1 MRMQSKTLVSL
12 GLITVLTTG
21 CLSEDDPNRRAK
33 IGAVTGAIAGAV
45 IGNNVGDGSATNRVI
60 GAIVGGLA
68 GGAVGNYMDKQAR
81 ELEMALE
88 DELRAE
94 YVTLERLDRDTI
106 KLSLSSEASF
116 DIDRSVVKPA
126 FKPAL
131 NRVADVMRRYDQTIV
146 HAVGHTDSTGSS
158 AHNQALSERRANA
171 VASYLRSSGVAG
183 DRLYASGRG
192 ESEPRASNSTA
203 EGRKL
208 NRRVELFINAVVQG
222 RENDAYQS
230 PY

>member
-1 MRMQSKTLVSL
+1 MQTKTLISL
-12 GLITVLTTG
+12 ALAAALTTG
-21 CLSEDDPNRRAK
+21 CMTEDDPNRRAK

-45 IGNNVGDGSATNRVI
+45 IGNNVGDGSSTNRVI

-68 GGAVGNYMDKQAR
+68 GGAVGNYMDKQAQ
-81 ELEMALE
+81 ELKRALE

-116 DIDRSVVKPA
+116 DVDRTDIKSA
-126 FKPAL
+126 FRPAL
-131 NRVADVMRRYDQTIV
+131 QRVADVMRRYDKTVV
-146 HAVGHTDSTGSS
+146 HAVGHTDSTGSD
-158 AHNQALSERRANA
+158 AYNQNLSERRADA
-171 VASYLRSSGVAG
+171 VASYLRSQGVAG
-183 DRLYASGRG
+183 NRLYATGRG
-192 ESEPRASNSTA
+192 ETEPRASNSTA

-208 NRRVELFINAVVQG
+208 NRRVELFINAVVSG
-222 RENDAYQS
+222 RENDAYRS

>member
-1 MRMQSKTLVSL
+1 MHSKTLISL
-12 GLITVLTTG
+12 ALAAVMTTG

-33 IGAVTGAIAGAV
+33 IGAATGAIAGAI
-45 IGNNVGDGSATNRVI
+45 IGNNVGDGSSTNRVI

-81 ELEMALE
+81 ELERALE

-116 DIDRSVVKPA
+116 DVDRSVVKSA

-131 NRVADVMRRYDQTIV
+131 QRVADVMRRYDQTVV
-146 HAVGHTDSTGSS
+146 HVVGHTDSTGSA
-158 AHNQALSERRANA
+158 AHNQALSERRAEA
-171 VASYLRSSGVAG
+171 VAANLRSQGVSGN
-183 DRLYASGRG
+183 RLYTSGRG
-192 ESEPRASNSTA
+192 ENEPRATNSTA

-208 NRRVELFINAVVQG
+208 NRRVELFINAVVSG
-222 RENDAYQS
+222 RENDAYRS

>member
-1 MRMQSKTLVSL
+1 MHSKTLISL
-12 GLITVLTTG
+12 ALAAVMATG

-33 IGAVTGAIAGAV
+33 IGAATGAIAGAI
-45 IGNNVGDGSATNRVI
+45 IGNNVGDGSSTNRVI

-81 ELEMALE
+81 ELERALE

-116 DIDRSVVKPA
+116 DVDRSVVKSA

-131 NRVADVMRRYDQTIV
+131 QRVADVMRRYDQTVV
-146 HAVGHTDSTGSS
+146 HVVGHTDSTGSA
-158 AHNQALSERRANA
+158 AHNQALSERRAEA
-171 VASYLRSSGVAG
+171 VAANLRSQGVSGN
-183 DRLYASGRG
+183 RLYTSGRG
-192 ESEPRASNSTA
+192 ENEPRATNSTA

-208 NRRVELFINAVVQG
+208 NRRVELFINAVVSG
-222 RENDAYQS
+222 RENDAYRS

>member
-1 MRMQSKTLVSL
+1 MQTKTLISL
-12 GLITVLTTG
+12 ALAGVMTTG

-116 DIDRSVVKPA
+116 DIDQSVVKSA

-131 NRVADVMRRYDQTIV
+131 NRVADVMRKYDQTIV
-146 HAVGHTDSTGSS
+146 HAVGHTDSTGSD
-158 AHNQALSERRANA
+158 AHNQALSERRASS
-171 VASYLRSSGVAG
+171 VASYLRSQGVAG

-192 ESEPRASNSTA
+192 ESEPRASNATA

-208 NRRVELFINAVVQG
+208 NRRVELFINAVVEG
-222 RENDAYQS
+222 RERDAYVS

>member
-1 MRMQSKTLVSL
+1 MQSKTL
-12 GLITVLTTG
+12 ITLALAGAMTTG

-45 IGNNVGDGSATNRVI
+45 IGNNVGDGSSTNRFV
-60 GAIVGGLA
+60 GAIIGGLA
-68 GGAVGNYMDKQAR
+68 GGAIGNYMDKQAR
-81 ELEMALE
+81 ELELALE

-116 DIDRSVVKPA
+116 DVDRSVVKSA

-131 NRVADVMRRYDQTIV
+131 NRVASVMSKYDKTIV
-146 HAVGHTDSTGSS
+146 HAVGHTDSTGSD
-158 AHNQALSERRANA
+158 AYNQDLSERRADS
-171 VASYLRSSGVAG
+171 VASYLRSRGVAG
-183 DRLYASGRG
+183 NRLYASGRG
-192 ESEPRASNSTA
+192 ETEPRASNATA
-203 EGRKL
+203 AGRKL
-208 NRRVELFINAVVQG
+208 NRRVELFINAVVAG
-222 RENDAYQS
+222 RESEAYQS

>member
-1 MRMQSKTLVSL
+1 MQTKTLTTLALAAVM
-12 GLITVLTTG
+12 TTG
-21 CLSEDDPNRRAK
+21 CMTEDDPNRRAK

-45 IGNNVGDGSATNRVI
+45 IGNNVGDGSSTNRVI

-81 ELEMALE
+81 ELERALE

-116 DIDRSVVKPA
+116 DVDRSVVKPA

-131 NRVADVMRRYDQTIV
+131 NRVADVMRRYDQTVV
-146 HAVGHTDSTGSS
+146 HVVGHTDSTGSA
-158 AHNQALSERRANA
+158 AHNQALSERRAEA
-171 VASYLRSSGVAG
+171 VAANLRSQGVSGN
-183 DRLYASGRG
+183 RLYTSGRG
-192 ESEPRASNSTA
+192 ENEPRASNSTA

-208 NRRVELFINAVVQG
+208 NRRVELFINAVVSG
-222 RENDAYQS
+222 RENDAYRS

>member
-1 MRMQSKTLVSL
+1 MQTKALMSL
-12 GLITVLTTG
+12 ALAAVMTTG
-21 CLSEDDPNRRAK
+21 CMTEDDPNRRAK

-45 IGNNVGDGSATNRVI
+45 IGNNVGDGSSTNRVI

-68 GGAVGNYMDKQAR
+68 GGAVGNYMDKQAQ
-81 ELEMALE
+81 ELKRALE

-116 DIDRSVVKPA
+116 DVDRSVVKSA

-131 NRVADVMRRYDQTIV
+131 QRVADVMRRYDQTVV
-146 HAVGHTDSTGSS
+146 HAVGHTDSTGSD
-158 AHNQALSERRANA
+158 AYNQSLSERRADA
-171 VASYLRSSGVAG
+171 VASYLRSQGVAG
-183 DRLYASGRG
+183 NRLYATGRG
-192 ESEPRASNSTA
+192 ESEPRASNSTE
-203 EGRKL
+203 EGRRL
-208 NRRVELFINAVVQG
+208 NRRVELFINAVVSG
-222 RENDAYQS
+222 RETDAYRS

>member
-1 MRMQSKTLVSL
+1 MHSKTLISL
-12 GLITVLTTG
+12 ALAAVMTTG

-33 IGAVTGAIAGAV
+33 IGAATGAIAGAI
-45 IGNNVGDGSATNRVI
+45 IGNNVGDGSSTNRVI

-68 GGAVGNYMDKQAR
+68 GGAVGNYMDKQAQ
-81 ELEMALE
+81 ELERALE
-88 DELRAE
+88 EELRAE

-116 DIDRSVVKPA
+116 DVDRSVVKSA

-131 NRVADVMRRYDQTIV
+131 QRVADVMRRYDQTVV
-146 HAVGHTDSTGSS
+146 HVVGHTDSTGSA
-158 AHNQALSERRANA
+158 AHNQALSERRAEA
-171 VASYLRSSGVAG
+171 VAANLRSQGVSGN
-183 DRLYASGRG
+183 RLYTSGRG
-192 ESEPRASNSTA
+192 ENEPRATNSTA

-208 NRRVELFINAVVQG
+208 NRRVELFINAVVSG
-222 RENDAYQS
+222 RENDAYRS

>member
-1 MRMQSKTLVSL
+1 MQSRTLVSL
-12 GLITVLTTG
+12 ALASVITTG

-45 IGNNVGDGSATNRVI
+45 IGNNVGDGSSTNRVI

-94 YVTLERLDRDTI
+94 YVTLERIDRDTI

-116 DIDRSVVKPA
+116 DVDRSVVKPA

-131 NRVADVMRRYDQTIV
+131 QRVADVMRRYDQTVV
-146 HAVGHTDSTGSS
+146 HVVGHTDSTGS
-158 AHNQALSERRANA
+158 ADHNQALSERRAEA
-171 VASYLRSSGVAG
+171 VASNLRSQGVSGS
-183 DRLYASGRG
+183 RLYTSGRG
-192 ESEPRASNSTA
+192 ENEPRASNSTA
-203 EGRKL
+203 EGRRL
-208 NRRVELFINAVVQG
+208 NRRVELFINAVVSG
-222 RENDAYQS
+222 RENDAYRS

>member
-1 MRMQSKTLVSL
+1 MHSKTLISL
-12 GLITVLTTG
+12 SLATVMTTG

-45 IGNNVGDGSATNRVI
+45 IGNNVGSGDDSNKVI
-60 GAIVGGLA
+60 GAIIGGLA
-68 GGAVGNYMDKQAR
+68 GGAVGHYMDKQAR
-81 ELEMALE
+81 ELKAALE

-94 YVTLERLDRDTI
+94 YVTIERIDKDTI

-116 DIDRSVVKPA
+116 DVDRSTVKSA

-131 NRVADVMRRYDQTIV
+131 QRVAAVMNKYNKTIV
-146 HAVGHTDSTGSS
+146 HAIGHTDSTGSDS
-158 AHNQALSERRANA
+158 HNQALSERRADA
-171 VASYLRSSGVAG
+171 VSSYLRGQGVAG

-192 ESEPRASNSTA
+192 ESEPRASNATVS
-203 EGRKL
+203 GRKL
-208 NRRVELFINAVVQG
+208 NRRVELFINAVVAG
-222 RENDAYQS
+222 RENDAYTS